1 MICVSVM
8 DLSIVGLRVLRE
20 IAERG
25 SFTAAAAALGYTQ
38 SAVSRQVAALEN
50 ATRTAV
56 FVRRRG
62 GVELTAAG
70 RTLLRHAA
78 VILNE
83 LDEVGRELGG
93 ASSAH
98 GTVRLGAFASAGA
111 VLVPRALLALSRS
124 HPGIDVTTREASS
137 PSLAR
142 ALRSGS
148 LDLAVLALAPPFR
161 APDTDSPRLALETL
175 REVGLMVAVP
185 AAHPLAAQDSLR
197 LADLRGQRWIA
208 SRSTGDETVLGVWP
222 GLDERPRIAHVTR
235 DWLAKLQLV
244 AAGCGLTTAP
254 VLIAGAAPAGVRLL
268 PVDDGPR
275 ERRRLVLARL
285 PGEARPAVGHVRQAL
300 RAALA

>member
-1 MICVSVM
+1 M

-93 ASSAH
+93 ASAAH

-142 ALRSGS
+142 ALRAGS

-175 REVGLMVAVP
+175 REVDLMVAVP

-254 VLIAGAAPAGVRLL
+254 VLIAGAVPAGVRLL